1 MQLNNIS
8 SSPLHTQIEL
18 NIKNQLI
25 NGVLSPGDR
34 LLSVREFAINLNINP
49 NTVNRAY
56 KNLEKEEL
64 IVILPGKG
72 IFIKNIRTM
81 PPSIMKEKEL
91 KKELGLL
98 LLDMHYH
105 AIKEETIQNWVTEFF
120 EKVGEKK

>member
-34 LLSVREFAINLNINP
+34 LLSVREFATNLNINP

-72 IFIKNIRTM
+72 IFIKNIRTT

-105 AIKEETIQNWVTEFF
+105 TIKEETIQNWVTEFF

>member
-34 LLSVREFAINLNINP
+34 LLSVREFATNLNINP

-105 AIKEETIQNWVTEFF
+105 TMKEETIQSWVTEFF

>member
-91 KKELGLL
+91 KKS
-98 LLDMHYH
+98 
-105 AIKEETIQNWVTEFF
+105 
-120 EKVGEKK
+120 